1 MKKLRVQNSN
11 SISLEKH
18 TATPIVVEKRYDQSF
33 PLNCGKYVLDFR
45 ESTNEETI
53 RIRSWE

>member
-18 TATPIVVEKRYDQSF
+18 TSTPIVVEKRYNQSL
-33 PLNCGKYVLDFR
+33 PLNCEFIDCVNKIDMSCSGIQD
-45 ESTNEETI
+45 ESKL
-53 RIRSWE
+53 